1 MSNAKTL
8 TASPEWTALKAHYE
22 SVKALQLR
30 ALFAS
35 DSSRGER
42 LTIEAAGLQL
52 DYSKNRVTDETMR
65 LLLALAEARGVT
77 QLRDRMFAGE
87 KINVSE
93 QRAVGHVA
101 LRAPRGDIPLD
112 RGKLGPGIIS
122 HVSRVYGCG
131 ATTAT
136 RPQGHPRSL
145 ATRCHDPDRN
155 FVA

>member
-52 DYSKNRVTDETMR
+52 DFSKNRVRRDDS
-65 LLLALAEARGVT
+65 ALAC
-77 QLRDRMFAGE
+77 
-87 KINVSE
+87 S
-93 QRAVGHVA
+93 
-101 LRAPRGDIPLD
+101 
-112 RGKLGPGIIS
+112 
-122 HVSRVYGCG
+122 C
-131 ATTAT
+131 
-136 RPQGHPRSL
+136 
-145 ATRCHDPDRN
+145 
-155 FVA
+155 